1 AAGVAHEHVEARTT
15 VDAVLVGRVRVG
27 RVVEPGVRA
36 ENVVGVRQVIA
47 PTGPDR
53 VVAGAADHPV
63 VPEVAEDRVATV
75 RDHGSGSGAAIARRL
90 DAAGSGDAAVVRVEV
105 QEVLVG

>member
-1 AAGVAHEHVEARTT
+1 
-15 VDAVLVGRVRVG
+15 
-27 RVVEPGVRA
+27 
-36 ENVVGVRQVIA
+36 
-47 PTGPDR
+47 
-53 VVAGAADHPV
+53 AGAADHPV

-105 QEVLVG
+105 QEVLVGRRRGAGLPDSAVRVEQDRAAWVVLVVEQELAAATTVRHVPGVAVGTEVQD